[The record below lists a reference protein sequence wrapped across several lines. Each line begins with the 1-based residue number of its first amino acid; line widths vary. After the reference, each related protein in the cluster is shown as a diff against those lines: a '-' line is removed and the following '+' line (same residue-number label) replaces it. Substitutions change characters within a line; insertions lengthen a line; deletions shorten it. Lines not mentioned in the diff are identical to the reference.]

1 MGQLSSLNLFSM
13 QRYIAGRLI
22 QSLITLVVIS
32 MLVFA
37 LARLTGNPLD
47 VMLPI
52 DASSD
57 MRSEVSRELGL
68 DQPVAIQYLWFV
80 QSLLKADL
88 GTSIRTKKPVVE
100 LIGQRLPN
108 TLKLVALS
116 TAIALLIALPLGV
129 IAATRKGG
137 FCDAGARTVAL
148 LGQSVPT
155 FWAGIV
161 LISIFSVNLEIL
173 PAGRKEGFTSYIL
186 PAITLGLFGFMLAGV
201 VRLLRGS
208 MLDVLDS
215 EYIKF
220 ARLKGLAE
228 SAVTWKHAFK
238 NALIPVVTFVGFYFG
253 ILFAGSV
260 VVETVF
266 AWPGI
271 GRLAF
276 EAVQWRDYPVI
287 QGVVLLVSTMI
298 LMSNM
303 LVDVLYAYLDPRIR
317 YA

>member
-1 MGQLSSLNLFSM
+1 M
-13 QRYIAGRLI
+13 QRYIAGRLV
-22 QSLITLVVIS
+22 QCLVTLLVIS
-32 MLVFA
+32 LLVFA

-52 DASSD
+52 DASAEIQD
-57 MRSEVSRELGL
+57 EMSRELGL
-68 DQPVAIQYLWFV
+68 DQPVYVQYGRFV
-80 QSLLKADL
+80 QRLLYADL
-88 GTSIRTKKPVVE
+88 GTSIRTRKPVAE
-100 LIGQRLPN
+100 LIGHRLPN
-108 TLKLVALS
+108 TLKLVSFS
-116 TAIALLIALPLGV
+116 TAMALLMALPLGV
-129 IAATRKGG
+129 VAATRKGG
-137 FCDAGARTVAL
+137 FWDLGARTVAL

-161 LISIFSVNLEIL
+161 LISIFAVHFDVL
-173 PAGRKEGFTSYIL
+173 PAGRKEGIESYVL
-186 PAITLGLFGFMLAGV
+186 PAVTLGLFGFMLAGV

-215 EYIKF
+215 EYVKF

-228 SAVTWKHAFK
+228 SVVTWKHAFK

-253 ILFAGSV
+253 ILMAGSV

-287 QGVVLLVSTMI
+287 QGVVLLVSTII
-298 LMSNM
+298 LAGNL
-303 LVDVLYAYLDPRIR
+303 LVDILYAYIDPRIR
-317 YA
+317 YG

>member
-1 MGQLSSLNLFSM
+1 M
-13 QRYIAGRLI
+13 QRYIAGRLV
-22 QSLITLVVIS
+22 QCLVTLLVIS
-32 MLVFA
+32 LLVFV

-52 DASSD
+52 DASAELQD
-57 MRSEVSRELGL
+57 EMSRELGL
-68 DQPVAIQYLWFV
+68 DQPVYVQYGRFV
-80 QSLLKADL
+80 QRLLYADL
-88 GTSIRTKKPVVE
+88 GTSIRTKKPVAE

-108 TLKLVALS
+108 TLKLVFFS
-116 TAIALLIALPLGV
+116 TTMALLIALPLGV

-137 FCDAGARTVAL
+137 LWDVGARTVAL
-148 LGQSVPT
+148 FGQSVPT

-161 LISIFSVNLEIL
+161 LISIFAVNLDVL
-173 PAGRKEGFTSYIL
+173 PAGRMEGFASYVL
-186 PAITLGLFGFMLAGV
+186 PAVTLGLFGFMLAGV

-215 EYIKF
+215 EYVKF
-220 ARLKGLAE
+220 ARIKGLAE
-228 SAVTWKHAFK
+228 SVVTWKHALK

-253 ILFAGSV
+253 ILLAGSV

-287 QGVVLLVSTMI
+287 QGVVLLVSTII
-298 LMSNM
+298 LAAN
-303 LVDVLYAYLDPRIR
+303 LVVDILYAYIDPRIR

>member
-1 MGQLSSLNLFSM
+1 M
-13 QRYIAGRLI
+13 QRYIAGRLV
-22 QSLITLVVIS
+22 QCLVTLLVIS
-32 MLVFA
+32 LLVFA
-37 LARLTGNPLD
+37 LARLTGSPLD

-52 DASSD
+52 DASAELQD
-57 MRSEVSRELGL
+57 EMSRELGL
-68 DQPVAIQYLWFV
+68 DQPVYVQYGRFV
-80 QSLLKADL
+80 QRLLYADL
-88 GTSIRTKKPVVE
+88 GTSIRTKKPVAE

-108 TLKLVALS
+108 TLKLVCFS
-116 TAIALLIALPLGV
+116 TAMALLIALPLGV

-137 FCDAGARTVAL
+137 LWDVGARTVAL
-148 LGQSVPT
+148 FGQSVPT

-161 LISIFSVNLEIL
+161 LISIFAVNLDVL
-173 PAGRKEGFTSYIL
+173 PAGRMEGFASYVL
-186 PAITLGLFGFMLAGV
+186 PAVTLGLFGFMLAGV

-215 EYIKF
+215 EYVKF
-220 ARLKGLAE
+220 ARIKGLAE
-228 SAVTWKHAFK
+228 SVVTWKHALK

-253 ILFAGSV
+253 ILLAGSV

-287 QGVVLLVSTMI
+287 QGVVLLVSTII
-298 LMSNM
+298 LAAN
-303 LVDVLYAYLDPRIR
+303 LVVDILYAYIDPRIR

>member
-1 MGQLSSLNLFSM
+1 M
-13 QRYIAGRLI
+13 QRYIAGRLV
-22 QSLITLVVIS
+22 QCLVTLLVIS
-32 MLVFA
+32 LLVFA

-52 DASSD
+52 DASAELQEE
-57 MRSEVSRELGL
+57 MSRELGL
-68 DQPVAIQYLWFV
+68 DQPVYVQYGLFV
-80 QSLLKADL
+80 QRLLYADL
-88 GTSIRTKKPVVE
+88 GTSIRTKKPVAE

-108 TLKLVALS
+108 TLKLVFFS
-116 TAIALLIALPLGV
+116 TTMALLMALPLGV

-137 FCDAGARTVAL
+137 LWDVGARTVAL
-148 LGQSVPT
+148 FGQSVPT

-161 LISIFSVNLEIL
+161 LISIFAVNLDVL
-173 PAGRKEGFTSYIL
+173 PAGRMEGFASYVL
-186 PAITLGLFGFMLAGV
+186 PAVTLGLFGFMLAGV

-215 EYIKF
+215 EYVKF
-220 ARLKGLAE
+220 ARIKGLAE
-228 SAVTWKHAFK
+228 SVVTWKHAFK

-253 ILFAGSV
+253 ILLAGSV

-287 QGVVLLVSTMI
+287 QGVVLLVSTII
-298 LMSNM
+298 LAGNLM
-303 LVDVLYAYLDPRIR
+303 VDILYAYIDPRIR
-317 YA
+317 YG

>member
-1 MGQLSSLNLFSM
+1 M

-22 QSLITLVVIS
+22 QCLVTLLVIS
-32 MLVFA
+32 LLVFA

-52 DASSD
+52 DASAEIQEE
-57 MRSEVSRELGL
+57 MSRELGL
-68 DQPVAIQYLWFV
+68 DQPVYIQYARFV
-80 QSLLKADL
+80 QSLLHGDL
-88 GTSIRTKKPVVE
+88 GTSIRTRKPVAE
-100 LIGQRLPN
+100 LIGLRLPN
-108 TLKLVALS
+108 TLKLVSFS
-116 TAIALLIALPLGV
+116 TGMALLIALPLGV
-129 IAATRKGG
+129 IAATRKSG
-137 FCDAGARTVAL
+137 FWDVGARTVAL

-161 LISIFSVNLEIL
+161 LISIFAVNLDIL
-173 PAGRKEGFTSYIL
+173 PAGRKEGIESYVL
-186 PAITLGLFGFMLAGV
+186 PAVTLGLFGFMLAGV

-215 EYIKF
+215 EYVKF

-228 SAVTWKHAFK
+228 SVVTWKHAFR

-253 ILFAGSV
+253 ILMAGSV

-287 QGVVLLVSTMI
+287 QGVVLLVSTII
-298 LMSNM
+298 LAAN
-303 LVDVLYAYLDPRIR
+303 LVVDILYAYIDPRIR
-317 YA
+317 YG

>member
-1 MGQLSSLNLFSM
+1 M

-22 QSLITLVVIS
+22 QCLVTLLVIS
-32 MLVFA
+32 LLVFA

-52 DASSD
+52 DASAEIQEE
-57 MRSEVSRELGL
+57 MSRELGL
-68 DQPVAIQYLWFV
+68 DQPIYVQYARFV
-80 QSLLKADL
+80 QSLLHGDL
-88 GTSIRTKKPVVE
+88 GTSIRTRKPVAE
-100 LIGQRLPN
+100 LIGLRLPN
-108 TLKLVALS
+108 TLKLVSFS
-116 TAIALLIALPLGV
+116 TGMALLIALPLGV

-137 FCDAGARTVAL
+137 FWDVGARTVAL
-148 LGQSVPT
+148 FGQSVPT

-161 LISIFSVNLEIL
+161 LISIFAVNLDIL
-173 PAGRKEGFTSYIL
+173 PAGRKEGIESYVL
-186 PAITLGLFGFMLAGV
+186 PAVTLGLFGFMLAGV

-215 EYIKF
+215 EYVKF
-220 ARLKGLAE
+220 ARMKGLAE
-228 SAVTWKHAFK
+228 AVVTWKHALK

-253 ILFAGSV
+253 ILMAGSV

-287 QGVVLLVSTMI
+287 QGVVLLVSTII
-298 LMSNM
+298 LAAN
-303 LVDVLYAYLDPRIR
+303 LVVDILYAYIDPRIR
-317 YA
+317 YG

>member
-1 MGQLSSLNLFSM
+1 M

-22 QSLITLVVIS
+22 QCLVTLLVIS
-32 MLVFA
+32 LLVFA

-52 DASSD
+52 DASAEIQEE
-57 MRSEVSRELGL
+57 MSRELGL
-68 DQPVAIQYLWFV
+68 DQPVYVQYARFV
-80 QSLLKADL
+80 QSLLHGDL
-88 GTSIRTKKPVVE
+88 GTSIRTRKPVAE
-100 LIGQRLPN
+100 LIGLRLPN
-108 TLKLVALS
+108 TLKLVSFS
-116 TAIALLIALPLGV
+116 TGMALLIALPLGV
-129 IAATRKGG
+129 IAATRKSG
-137 FCDAGARTVAL
+137 FWDVAARTVAL
-148 LGQSVPT
+148 FGQSVPT

-161 LISIFSVNLEIL
+161 LITIFAVNLDIL
-173 PAGRKEGFTSYIL
+173 PAGRKEGIESYVL
-186 PAITLGLFGFMLAGV
+186 PAVTLGLFGFMLAGV

-215 EYIKF
+215 EYVKF
-220 ARLKGLAE
+220 ARMKGLAE
-228 SAVTWKHAFK
+228 SVVTWKHALK

-253 ILFAGSV
+253 ILMAGSV

-287 QGVVLLVSTMI
+287 QGVVLLVSTII
-298 LMSNM
+298 LAAN
-303 LVDVLYAYLDPRIR
+303 LVVDILYAYIDPRIR
-317 YA
+317 YG

>member
-1 MGQLSSLNLFSM
+1 M
-13 QRYIAGRLI
+13 QRYIAGRLV
-22 QSLITLVVIS
+22 QCLVTLLVIS
-32 MLVFA
+32 LLVFA

-52 DASSD
+52 DASAD
-57 MRSEVSRELGL
+57 LRNEVGRELGL
-68 DQPVAIQYLWFV
+68 DRPVYVQYARFV
-80 QSLLKADL
+80 GSLLAADL
-88 GTSIRTKKPVVE
+88 GTSIRTRKPVAL

-108 TLKLVALS
+108 TLKLVCLS
-116 TAIALLIALPLGV
+116 TGMALLLALPLGV
-129 IAATRKGG
+129 VAATRKGG
-137 FCDAGARTVAL
+137 FWDVGARAAAL
-148 LGQSVPT
+148 FGQSVPT

-161 LISIFSVNLEIL
+161 LISVFAVNLDLL
-173 PAGRKEGFTSYIL
+173 PAGRKEGLASYVL
-186 PAITLGLFGFMLAGV
+186 PAVTLGLFGFMLAGV

-215 EYIKF
+215 EYVKF
-220 ARLKGLAE
+220 ARLKGLSE
-228 SAVTWKHAFK
+228 PAVTWKHAFR

-253 ILFAGSV
+253 ILMAGSV

-287 QGVVLLVSTMI
+287 QGVVLLVSAVI
-298 LMSNM
+298 LAANL
-303 LVDVLYAYLDPRIR
+303 LVDVLYAYIDPRIR

>member
-1 MGQLSSLNLFSM
+1 M

-22 QSLITLVVIS
+22 QCLVTLLVIS
-32 MLVFA
+32 LLVFA

-52 DASSD
+52 DASAEIQEE
-57 MRSEVSRELGL
+57 MSRELGL
-68 DQPVAIQYLWFV
+68 DQPVYVQYARFV
-80 QSLLKADL
+80 QSLLHGDL
-88 GTSIRTKKPVVE
+88 GTSIRTRKPVAE
-100 LIGQRLPN
+100 LIGLRLPN
-108 TLKLVALS
+108 TLKLVSFS
-116 TAIALLIALPLGV
+116 TGMALLIALPLGV
-129 IAATRKGG
+129 IAATRKSG
-137 FCDAGARTVAL
+137 FWDVAARTVAL
-148 LGQSVPT
+148 FGQSVPT

-161 LISIFSVNLEIL
+161 LITIFAVNLDIL
-173 PAGRKEGFTSYIL
+173 PAGRKEGIESYVL
-186 PAITLGLFGFMLAGV
+186 PAVTLGLFGFMLAGV

-215 EYIKF
+215 EYVKF
-220 ARLKGLAE
+220 ARIKGLAE
-228 SAVTWKHAFK
+228 SAVTWKHALK

-253 ILFAGSV
+253 ILMAGSV

-287 QGVVLLVSTMI
+287 QGVVLLVSTII
-298 LMSNM
+298 LAAN
-303 LVDVLYAYLDPRIR
+303 LVVDVLYAYIDPRIR
-317 YA
+317 YG

>member
-1 MGQLSSLNLFSM
+1 M
-13 QRYIAGRLI
+13 QRYIGGRLL
-22 QSLITLVVIS
+22 QCVITLMVIS
-32 MLVFA
+32 MLVFT

-57 MRSEVSRELGL
+57 LRDEMIRDLGL
-68 DQPVAIQYLWFV
+68 DQPVYIQYGRFV
-80 QSLLKADL
+80 RSLMRADL
-88 GTSIRTKKPVVE
+88 GTSIRTRKPVVE

-108 TLKLVALS
+108 TLKLVCFS
-116 TAIALLIALPLGV
+116 TAMALLIALPLGV

-137 FCDAGARTVAL
+137 LWDVGARTVAL
-148 LGQSVPT
+148 FGQSVPT

-161 LISIFSVNLEIL
+161 LISVFAVNLELL
-173 PAGRKEGFTSYIL
+173 PAGRKESMASYVL
-186 PAITLGLFGFMLAGV
+186 PAVTLGLFGFMLAGV

-215 EYIKF
+215 EYVKF
-220 ARLKGLAE
+220 ARIKGLAE
-228 SAVTWKHAFK
+228 SVVTWKHALK

-253 ILFAGSV
+253 ILMAGSV

-287 QGVVLLVSTMI
+287 QGVVLLVSTII
-298 LMSNM
+298 LAAN
-303 LVDVLYAYLDPRIR
+303 LVVDILYAYIDPRIR

>member
-1 MGQLSSLNLFSM
+1 M

-22 QSLITLVVIS
+22 QCLVTLLLISL
-32 MLVFA
+32 LVFA

-47 VMLPI
+47 VMMPI
-52 DASSD
+52 DASAELQEE
-57 MRSEVSRELGL
+57 MSRELGL
-68 DQPVAIQYLWFV
+68 DQPMYVQYARFV
-80 QSLLKADL
+80 QSLLYADL
-88 GTSIRTKKPVVE
+88 GTSIRTRKPVAE

-108 TLKLVALS
+108 TLKLVTFS
-116 TAIALLIALPLGV
+116 TAMALLIALPLGV

-137 FCDAGARTVAL
+137 LWDVGARTVAL
-148 LGQSVPT
+148 FGQSVPT

-161 LISIFSVNLEIL
+161 LISIFAVNLDVL
-173 PAGRKEGFTSYIL
+173 PAGRKEGIESYVL
-186 PAITLGLFGFMLAGV
+186 PAVTLGLFGFMLAGV

-215 EYIKF
+215 EYVKF
-220 ARLKGLAE
+220 ARMKGLAE
-228 SAVTWKHAFK
+228 SVVTWKHALK

-253 ILFAGSV
+253 ILMAGSV

-287 QGVVLLVSTMI
+287 QGVVLLVSTII
-298 LMSNM
+298 LAAN
-303 LVDVLYAYLDPRIR
+303 LVVDILYAYIDPRIR
-317 YA
+317 YG

>member
-1 MGQLSSLNLFSM
+1 M
-13 QRYIAGRLI
+13 QRYIAGRLV
-22 QSLITLVVIS
+22 QCLVTLLVIS
-32 MLVFA
+32 LLVFA

-52 DASSD
+52 DASAELQEEMSQ
-57 MRSEVSRELGL
+57 ELGL
-68 DQPVAIQYLWFV
+68 DQPMYVQYGLFV
-80 QSLLKADL
+80 QRLLYADL
-88 GTSIRTKKPVVE
+88 GTSIRTKKPVAE

-108 TLKLVALS
+108 TLKLVFFS
-116 TAIALLIALPLGV
+116 TTMALLMALPLGV

-137 FCDAGARTVAL
+137 LWDVGARTVAL
-148 LGQSVPT
+148 FGQSVPT

-161 LISIFSVNLEIL
+161 LISIFAVNLDVL
-173 PAGRKEGFTSYIL
+173 PAGRMEGFASYVL
-186 PAITLGLFGFMLAGV
+186 PAVTLGLFGFMLAGV

-215 EYIKF
+215 EYVKF
-220 ARLKGLAE
+220 ARIKGLAE
-228 SAVTWKHAFK
+228 SVVTWKHAFK

-253 ILFAGSV
+253 ILLAGSV

-287 QGVVLLVSTMI
+287 QGVVLLVSTII
-298 LMSNM
+298 LAGNLM
-303 LVDVLYAYLDPRIR
+303 VDILYAYIDPRIR
-317 YA
+317 YG

>member
-1 MGQLSSLNLFSM
+1 M

-22 QSLITLVVIS
+22 QCLVTLLVIS
-32 MLVFA
+32 LLVFA

-52 DASSD
+52 DASAEIQEE
-57 MRSEVSRELGL
+57 MSRELGL
-68 DQPVAIQYLWFV
+68 DQPVYIQYARFV
-80 QSLLKADL
+80 QSLLHGDL
-88 GTSIRTKKPVVE
+88 GTSIRTRKPVAE
-100 LIGQRLPN
+100 LIGLRLPN
-108 TLKLVALS
+108 TLKLVSFS
-116 TAIALLIALPLGV
+116 TGMALLIALPLGV

-137 FCDAGARTVAL
+137 FWDVGARTVAL
-148 LGQSVPT
+148 FGQSVPT

-161 LISIFSVNLEIL
+161 LISIFAVNLDVL
-173 PAGRKEGFTSYIL
+173 PAGRKEGIESYVL
-186 PAITLGLFGFMLAGV
+186 PAVTLGLFGFMLAGV

-215 EYIKF
+215 EYVKF
-220 ARLKGLAE
+220 ARMKGLAE
-228 SAVTWKHAFK
+228 SVVTWKHALK

-253 ILFAGSV
+253 ILMAGSV

-287 QGVVLLVSTMI
+287 QGVVLLVSTII
-298 LMSNM
+298 LTAN
-303 LVDVLYAYLDPRIR
+303 LVVDILYAYIDPRIR
-317 YA
+317 YG

>member
-1 MGQLSSLNLFSM
+1 M
-13 QRYIAGRLI
+13 QRYIAGRLV
-22 QSLITLVVIS
+22 QCLVTLLVIS
-32 MLVFA
+32 LLVFA

-52 DASSD
+52 DASAELQD
-57 MRSEVSRELGL
+57 EMSRELGL
-68 DQPVAIQYLWFV
+68 DQPLYLQYARFV
-80 QSLLKADL
+80 HRLLYADL
-88 GTSIRTKKPVVE
+88 GTSIRTRKPVAD

-108 TLKLVALS
+108 TLKLVSVS
-116 TAIALLIALPLGV
+116 TVMALLIALPLGV

-137 FCDAGARTVAL
+137 LWDVGARTVAL
-148 LGQSVPT
+148 FGQSVPT

-161 LISIFSVNLEIL
+161 LISVFAVNFELL
-173 PAGRKEGFTSYIL
+173 PAGRKEGIESYVL
-186 PAITLGLFGFMLAGV
+186 PAVTLGLFGFMLAGV

-215 EYIKF
+215 EYVKF
-220 ARLKGLAE
+220 ARIKGLAE
-228 SAVTWKHAFK
+228 SVVTWKHAFK

-253 ILFAGSV
+253 ILMAGSV

-287 QGVVLLVSTMI
+287 QGVVLLVSTII
-298 LMSNM
+298 LAGN
-303 LVDVLYAYLDPRIR
+303 LVVDILYAYIDPRIR
-317 YA
+317 YG

>member
-1 MGQLSSLNLFSM
+1 MR
-13 QRYIAGRLI
+13 RYIAGRLV
-22 QSLITLVVIS
+22 QCLVTLLVIS
-32 MLVFA
+32 LLVFA

-52 DASSD
+52 DASAD
-57 MRSEVSRELGL
+57 LRNEVGRDLGL
-68 DQPVAIQYLWFV
+68 DRPVYVQYARFV
-80 QSLLKADL
+80 RSLLAADL
-88 GTSIRTKKPVVE
+88 GTSIRTRKPVAR

-108 TLKLVALS
+108 TLKLVCLS
-116 TAIALLIALPLGV
+116 TGMALLLALPLGV
-129 IAATRKGG
+129 VAATRKGG
-137 FCDAGARTVAL
+137 PWDVGARTAAL

-161 LISIFSVNLEIL
+161 LISVFAVDLDLL
-173 PAGRKEGFTSYIL
+173 PAGRKEGLASYVL
-186 PAITLGLFGFMLAGV
+186 PAVTLGLFGFMLAGV

-215 EYIKF
+215 EYVKF

-228 SAVTWKHAFK
+228 PMVTWKHAFR

-253 ILFAGSV
+253 ILMAGSV

-287 QGVVLLVSTMI
+287 QGVVLLVSTVI
-298 LMSNM
+298 LAANL
-303 LVDVLYAYLDPRIR
+303 LVDVLYAYIDPRIR
-317 YA
+317 HA

>member
-1 MGQLSSLNLFSM
+1 M

-22 QSLITLVVIS
+22 QCLVTLLVIS
-32 MLVFA
+32 LLVFA

-52 DASSD
+52 DASAEIQEE
-57 MRSEVSRELGL
+57 MSRELGL
-68 DQPVAIQYLWFV
+68 DQPVYVQYARFV
-80 QSLLKADL
+80 QSLLHGDL
-88 GTSIRTKKPVVE
+88 GTSIRTRKPVAE
-100 LIGQRLPN
+100 LIGLRLPN
-108 TLKLVALS
+108 TLKLVSFS
-116 TAIALLIALPLGV
+116 TGMALLIALPLGV

-137 FCDAGARTVAL
+137 FWDVGARTVAL
-148 LGQSVPT
+148 FGQSVPT

-161 LISIFSVNLEIL
+161 LISIFAVNLDIL
-173 PAGRKEGFTSYIL
+173 PAGRKEGIESYVL
-186 PAITLGLFGFMLAGV
+186 PAVTLGLFGFMLAGV

-215 EYIKF
+215 EYVKF
-220 ARLKGLAE
+220 ARMKGLAE
-228 SAVTWKHAFK
+228 SVVTWKHALK

-253 ILFAGSV
+253 ILMAGSV

-287 QGVVLLVSTMI
+287 QGVVLLVSTII
-298 LMSNM
+298 LAAN
-303 LVDVLYAYLDPRIR
+303 LVVDILYAYIDPRIR
-317 YA
+317 YG

>member
-1 MGQLSSLNLFSM
+1 M

-22 QSLITLVVIS
+22 QCLVTLLVIS
-32 MLVFA
+32 LLVFA

-52 DASSD
+52 DASAEIQAE
-57 MRSEVSRELGL
+57 MSRELGL
-68 DQPVAIQYLWFV
+68 DQPIYVQYARFV
-80 QSLLKADL
+80 QSLLHGDL
-88 GTSIRTKKPVVE
+88 GTSIRTRKPVAE
-100 LIGQRLPN
+100 LIGLRLPN
-108 TLKLVALS
+108 TLKLVSFS
-116 TAIALLIALPLGV
+116 TGMALLIALPLGV

-137 FCDAGARTVAL
+137 FWDVGARTVAL
-148 LGQSVPT
+148 FGQSVPT

-161 LISIFSVNLEIL
+161 LISIFAVNLDIL
-173 PAGRKEGFTSYIL
+173 PAGRKEGIESYVL
-186 PAITLGLFGFMLAGV
+186 PAVTLGLFGFMLAGV

-215 EYIKF
+215 EYVKF
-220 ARLKGLAE
+220 ARMKGLAE
-228 SAVTWKHAFK
+228 AVVTWKHALK

-253 ILFAGSV
+253 ILMAGSV

-287 QGVVLLVSTMI
+287 QGVVLLVSTII
-298 LMSNM
+298 LAAN
-303 LVDVLYAYLDPRIR
+303 LVVDILYAYIDPRIR
-317 YA
+317 YG

>member
-1 MGQLSSLNLFSM
+1 M

-22 QSLITLVVIS
+22 QCLVTLLVIS
-32 MLVFA
+32 LLVFA

-52 DASSD
+52 DASAEIQEE
-57 MRSEVSRELGL
+57 MSRELGL
-68 DQPVAIQYLWFV
+68 DQPVYVQYARFV
-80 QSLLKADL
+80 QSLLYGDL
-88 GTSIRTKKPVVE
+88 GTSIRTRKPVAE
-100 LIGQRLPN
+100 LIGLRLPN
-108 TLKLVALS
+108 TLKLVSFS
-116 TAIALLIALPLGV
+116 TGMALLIALPLGV

-137 FCDAGARTVAL
+137 FWDVGARTVAL
-148 LGQSVPT
+148 FGQSVPT

-161 LISIFSVNLEIL
+161 LISIFAVNLDIL
-173 PAGRKEGFTSYIL
+173 PAGRKEGIESYVL
-186 PAITLGLFGFMLAGV
+186 PAVTLGLFGFMLAGV

-215 EYIKF
+215 EYVKF
-220 ARLKGLAE
+220 ARMKGLTE
-228 SAVTWKHAFK
+228 SVVTWKHALK

-253 ILFAGSV
+253 ILMAGSV

-287 QGVVLLVSTMI
+287 QGVVLLVSTII
-298 LMSNM
+298 LAAN
-303 LVDVLYAYLDPRIR
+303 LVVDILYAYIDPRIR
-317 YA
+317 YG

>member
-1 MGQLSSLNLFSM
+1 M

-22 QSLITLVVIS
+22 QCFVTLLVIS
-32 MLVFA
+32 LLVFA

-52 DASSD
+52 DASAEIQEE
-57 MRSEVSRELGL
+57 MSRELGL
-68 DQPVAIQYLWFV
+68 DQPVYVQYARFV
-80 QSLLKADL
+80 HRLLYADL
-88 GTSIRTKKPVVE
+88 GTSIRTRKPVAE

-108 TLKLVALS
+108 TLKLVTFS
-116 TAIALLIALPLGV
+116 TSMALLIALPLGV
-129 IAATRKGG
+129 LAATRKSG
-137 FCDAGARTVAL
+137 FWDVGARTVAL
-148 LGQSVPT
+148 FGQSVPT

-161 LISIFSVNLEIL
+161 LISIFAVNLDVL
-173 PAGRKEGFTSYIL
+173 PAGRKEGIESYVL
-186 PAITLGLFGFMLAGV
+186 PAVTLGLFGFMLAGV

-215 EYIKF
+215 EYVKF
-220 ARLKGLAE
+220 ARIKGLAE
-228 SAVTWKHAFK
+228 SVVTWKHAFK

-253 ILFAGSV
+253 ILMAGSV

-287 QGVVLLVSTMI
+287 QGVVLLVSTII
-298 LMSNM
+298 LAAN
-303 LVDVLYAYLDPRIR
+303 LVVDILYAYIDPRIR
-317 YA
+317 YG

>member
-1 MGQLSSLNLFSM
+1 M

-22 QSLITLVVIS
+22 QCLVTLLVIS
-32 MLVFA
+32 LLVFA

-52 DASSD
+52 DASAEIQAE
-57 MRSEVSRELGL
+57 MSRELGL
-68 DQPVAIQYLWFV
+68 DQPVYVQYARFV
-80 QSLLKADL
+80 QSLLHGDL
-88 GTSIRTKKPVVE
+88 GTSIRTRKPVAE
-100 LIGQRLPN
+100 LIGLRLPN
-108 TLKLVALS
+108 TLKLVSFS
-116 TAIALLIALPLGV
+116 TGMALLIALPLGV
-129 IAATRKGG
+129 IAATRKSG
-137 FCDAGARTVAL
+137 FWDVAARTVAL
-148 LGQSVPT
+148 FGQSVPT

-161 LISIFSVNLEIL
+161 LITIFAVNLDIL
-173 PAGRKEGFTSYIL
+173 PAGRKEGIESYVL
-186 PAITLGLFGFMLAGV
+186 PAVTLGLFGFMLAGV

-215 EYIKF
+215 EYVKF
-220 ARLKGLAE
+220 ARMKGLAE
-228 SAVTWKHAFK
+228 SVVTWKHALK

-253 ILFAGSV
+253 ILMAGSV

-287 QGVVLLVSTMI
+287 QGVVLLVSTII
-298 LMSNM
+298 LAAN
-303 LVDVLYAYLDPRIR
+303 LVVDILYAYIDPRIR
-317 YA
+317 YG

>member
-1 MGQLSSLNLFSM
+1 M
-13 QRYIAGRLI
+13 QRYIAGRLV
-22 QSLITLVVIS
+22 QCLVTLLVIS
-32 MLVFA
+32 LLVFA

-52 DASSD
+52 DASAELQD
-57 MRSEVSRELGL
+57 EMSRELGL
-68 DQPVAIQYLWFV
+68 DQPLYVQYARFV
-80 QSLLKADL
+80 HRLLYADL
-88 GTSIRTKKPVVE
+88 GTSIRTRKPVAD
-100 LIGQRLPN
+100 LIRQRLPN
-108 TLKLVALS
+108 TLKLVSFS
-116 TAIALLIALPLGV
+116 TVMALLIALPLGV

-137 FCDAGARTVAL
+137 LWDVGARTVAL
-148 LGQSVPT
+148 FGQSVPT

-161 LISIFSVNLEIL
+161 LISVFAVNFELL
-173 PAGRKEGFTSYIL
+173 PAGRKEGIESYVL
-186 PAITLGLFGFMLAGV
+186 PAVTLGLFGFMLAGV

-215 EYIKF
+215 EYVKF
-220 ARLKGLAE
+220 ARIKGLAE
-228 SAVTWKHAFK
+228 SVVTWKHAFK

-253 ILFAGSV
+253 ILMAGSV

-287 QGVVLLVSTMI
+287 QGVVLLVSTII
-298 LMSNM
+298 LAGN
-303 LVDVLYAYLDPRIR
+303 LVVDILYAYIDPRIR
-317 YA
+317 YG

>member
-1 MGQLSSLNLFSM
+1 M

-22 QSLITLVVIS
+22 QCLVTLLVIS
-32 MLVFA
+32 LLVFA

-52 DASSD
+52 DASAEIQEE
-57 MRSEVSRELGL
+57 MSRELGL
-68 DQPVAIQYLWFV
+68 DQPVYVQYARFV
-80 QSLLKADL
+80 HRLLYADL
-88 GTSIRTKKPVVE
+88 GTSIRTRKPVAE

-108 TLKLVALS
+108 TLKLVTFS
-116 TAIALLIALPLGV
+116 TSMALLIALPLGV
-129 IAATRKGG
+129 LAATRKSG
-137 FCDAGARTVAL
+137 FWDVGARTVAL
-148 LGQSVPT
+148 FGQSVPT

-161 LISIFSVNLEIL
+161 LISIFAVNLDVL
-173 PAGRKEGFTSYIL
+173 PAGRKEGIESYVL
-186 PAITLGLFGFMLAGV
+186 PAVTLGLFGFMLAGV

-215 EYIKF
+215 EYVKF
-220 ARLKGLAE
+220 ARIKGLAE

-253 ILFAGSV
+253 ILMAGSV

-287 QGVVLLVSTMI
+287 QGVVLLVSTII
-298 LMSNM
+298 LAAN
-303 LVDVLYAYLDPRIR
+303 LVVDILYAYIDPRIR
-317 YA
+317 YG

>member
-1 MGQLSSLNLFSM
+1 M

-22 QSLITLVVIS
+22 QCLVTLLVIS
-32 MLVFA
+32 LLVFA

-52 DASSD
+52 DASAEIQEE
-57 MRSEVSRELGL
+57 MSRELGL
-68 DQPVAIQYLWFV
+68 DQPIYVQYARFV
-80 QSLLKADL
+80 LSLLHGDL
-88 GTSIRTKKPVVE
+88 GTSIRTRKPVAE
-100 LIGQRLPN
+100 LIGLRLPN
-108 TLKLVALS
+108 TLKLVSFS
-116 TAIALLIALPLGV
+116 TGMALLIALPLGV

-137 FCDAGARTVAL
+137 FWDVGARTVAL
-148 LGQSVPT
+148 FGQSVPT

-161 LISIFSVNLEIL
+161 LISIFAVNLDVL
-173 PAGRKEGFTSYIL
+173 PAGRKEGIESYVL
-186 PAITLGLFGFMLAGV
+186 PAVTLGLFGFMLAGV

-215 EYIKF
+215 EYVKF
-220 ARLKGLAE
+220 ARMKGLAE
-228 SAVTWKHAFK
+228 SVVTWKHALK

-253 ILFAGSV
+253 ILMAGSV

-287 QGVVLLVSTMI
+287 QGVVLLVSTII
-298 LMSNM
+298 LAAN
-303 LVDVLYAYLDPRIR
+303 LVVDILYAYIDPRIR
-317 YA
+317 YG